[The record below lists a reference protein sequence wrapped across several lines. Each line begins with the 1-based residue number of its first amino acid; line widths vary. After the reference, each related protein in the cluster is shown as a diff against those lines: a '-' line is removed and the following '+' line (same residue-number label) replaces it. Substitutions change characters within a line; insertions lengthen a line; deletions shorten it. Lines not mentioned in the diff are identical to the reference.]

1 MQLNLKNHRANIF
14 EKNPFDVSKTS
25 IIFVPGAGMDHRII
39 SMFNLEDLY
48 DQFKDKTEL
57 KKDLELL
64 VNQVERCSQILK
76 RLSINQ
82 V

>member
-14 EKNPFDVSKTS
+14 EKNPFDINKTS

-48 DQFKDKTEL
+48 DQFNIC
-57 KKDLELL
+57 LL
-64 VNQVERCSQILK
+64 YTSPSPRDSGQSRMPASA
-76 RLSINQ
+76 
-82 V
+82 

>member
-14 EKNPFDVSKTS
+14 EKNPFDENKTS

-48 DQFKDKTEL
+48 DQFNIL
-57 KKDLELL
+57 GIDLPGHGYTSGP
-64 VNQVERCSQILK
+64 Q
-76 RLSINQ
+76 
-82 V
+82 